1 MDPSPLPEFCSPAA
15 PYLVKLSIFFGIC
28 IPSHLSLI
36 SSVLGL
42 CSISSWLFSQ
52 IPQVIKNYRNR
63 SVEGLSLLFL
73 LNWLLGDICNF
84 LGAVIL
90 NQMFF
95 QKAIGAY
102 YVTVDFALMLQ
113 FIWYGVFDM
122 AGKKTSGYSALEVV
136 VTDSDDSGDQ
146 ERKGVPVVI
155 HGVTLSP
162 PESPSSSLMGSYA
175 SSSASEMKRKEK
187 MAYSY
192 GSGSNSL
199 GMGKTAQMMF
209 MFATVVAIVSARP
222 ERKYVSLVISG
233 GAAVASEPV
242 QLSTS
247 GDWISIDT
255 LGKVL
260 SWVSTS
266 LYCTS
271 RIPQLYKNYT
281 RRTTSGLSIFLFIAA
296 FFGNL
301 FYSLSLL
308 TNPLGWADYE
318 PYGGGGIAGP
328 EGSKRSEWWANTLP
342 FFLGASGVLCQDA
355 MVYVQYLWWGDKEII
370 EEFSGGVVVP
380 VKKSREA
387 QRLLGGLGKTYGAVG
402 SK

>member
-15 PYLVKLSIFFGIC
+15 PYLVNLSIFFGTC

-42 CSISSWLFSQ
+42 CSISAWLFSQ

-63 SVEGLSLLFL
+63 SVEGLSALFL
-73 LNWLLGDICNF
+73 LNWFLGDICNF
-84 LGAVIL
+84 LGTVIL

-113 FIWYGVFDM
+113 FIWYGVFGIT
-122 AGKKTSGYSALEVV
+122 GKKASGYSALEVV
-136 VTDSDDSGDQ
+136 VTDSDDSGDR
-146 ERKGVPVVI
+146 ERKG
-155 HGVTLSP
+155 
-162 PESPSSSLMGSYA
+162 
-175 SSSASEMKRKEK
+175 R
-187 MAYSY
+187 AYSY
-192 GSGSNSL
+192 GSASSSF
-199 GMGKTAQMMF
+199 GMGKTAQMML

-222 ERKYVSLVISG
+222 ERKYVFPFIGG
-233 GAAVASEPV
+233 GAAVALEPV
-242 QLSTS
+242 QISTS

-255 LGKVL
+255 LGKIL

-271 RIPQLYKNYT
+271 RLPQLYKNYT
-281 RRTTSGLSIFLFIAA
+281 RRTTAGLSIMLFVAA

-355 MVYVQYLWWGDKEII
+355 MVYVQYLWWGD
-370 EEFSGGVVVP
+370 EEKVEGLRDGVVVP
-380 VKKSREA
+380 VKKGLER
-387 QRLLGGLGKTYGAVG
+387 QRLLGGLGRIYGAVG

>member
-15 PYLVKLSIFFGIC
+15 PYLVKLSIFFGTC

-52 IPQVIKNYRNR
+52 IPQVIKNYQKR
-63 SVEGLSLLFL
+63 SVEGLSALFL
-73 LNWLLGDICNF
+73 LNWFLGDICNF
-84 LGAVIL
+84 LGSVIL

-113 FIWYGVFDM
+113 FLWYGVFAM

-136 VTDSDDSGDQ
+136 VTDSDDFGDQ

-155 HGVTLSP
+155 HGVSLSP

-187 MAYSY
+187 RAYSY
-192 GSGSNSL
+192 GSSSSSF
-199 GMGKTAQMMF
+199 GMGKTAQMML

-222 ERKYVSLVISG
+222 EGNYVSPFISG
-233 GAAVASEPV
+233 GAAVASESV
-242 QLSTS
+242 HVSRS
-247 GDWISIDT
+247 EDWVSIDT

-271 RIPQLYKNYT
+271 RLPQLYKNYT
-281 RRTTSGLSIFLFIAA
+281 RRTTAGLSIMLFVAA

-328 EGSKRSEWWANTLP
+328 EGSKRSQWWANTLP

-355 MVYVQYLWWGDKEII
+355 MVYVQYLWWGD
-370 EEFSGGVVVP
+370 EEKVEGLSEEVVP

-387 QRLLGGLGKTYGAVG
+387 QRLLGGLGKTYGTVG

>member
-1 MDPSPLPEFCSPAA
+1 MDPSPLPQFCSPAA
-15 PYLVKLSIFFGIC
+15 PYLVNLSIFFGTC
-28 IPSHLSLI
+28 IPSQLSLI

-42 CSISSWLFSQ
+42 CSISAWLFSQ

-63 SVEGLSLLFL
+63 SVEGLSALFL
-73 LNWLLGDICNF
+73 LNWFLGDICNF
-84 LGAVIL
+84 LGTVIL

-113 FIWYGVFDM
+113 FIWYGVFVM
-122 AGKKTSGYSALEVV
+122 TGKKASGYSALDVV
-136 VTDSDDSGDQ
+136 VTDSDDSGDR

-155 HGVTLSP
+155 HGVSLSP
-162 PESPSSSLMGSYA
+162 PESPSNSLMGSYA
-175 SSSASEMKRKEK
+175 S
-187 MAYSY
+187 
-192 GSGSNSL
+192 
-199 GMGKTAQMMF
+199 
-209 MFATVVAIVSARP
+209 
-222 ERKYVSLVISG
+222 G
-233 GAAVASEPV
+233 GAAVALEPV
-242 QLSTS
+242 QISRS

-255 LGKVL
+255 LGKIL

-271 RIPQLYKNYT
+271 RLPQLYKNYT
-281 RRTTSGLSIFLFIAA
+281 RRTTAGLSIMLFVAA

-342 FFLGASGVLCQDA
+342 FFMGASGVLCQDA
-355 MVYVQYLWWGDKEII
+355 MVYVQYLWWGD
-370 EEFSGGVVVP
+370 EEKVEELSDEVVVP
-380 VKKSREA
+380 VKKSLET
-387 QRLLGGLGKTYGAVG
+387 QRLLGGLGRTYGAVG